1 MAAVGLLAHG
11 AEGERK
17 LSRYSAVALL
27 FHWGIAL
34 LIGVNLYLGFRMGFV
49 SGLEKFD
56 LFQLHKSVGVTVLL
70 LSLLRLAWRL
80 INPPPAYADEL
91 KWWEHAVAGAVHTLL
106 YVIMI
111 GMPLTGWV
119 VVSASPLNLPTLL
132 FHTIPWPHVAVVHDL
147 PAAAKA
153 KVYGLSDTSHIL
165 LAWGA
170 LGLITLHVGAA
181 LKHHFLDRDAVLLR
195 MVPLLRRRPRKG

>member
-1 MAAVGLLAHG
+1 MMAGPLG
-11 AEGERK
+11 REMEGGRK

-27 FHWGIAL
+27 FHWAIAL
-34 LIGVNLYLGFRMGFV
+34 LIGVNLYLGFRMGVV

-70 LSLLRLAWRL
+70 LSLSRLAWRL
-80 INPPPAYADEL
+80 FNPPPAYVDTL
-91 KWWEHAVAGAVHTLL
+91 QWWEHAVAGAVHTLL
-106 YVIMI
+106 YGVMI
-111 GMPLTGWV
+111 GLPLTGWI

-132 FHTIPWPHVAVVHDL
+132 YHTIPWPHVALVHDL

-153 KVYGLSDTSHIL
+153 KVYGISDTGHVV

-170 LGLITLHVGAA
+170 LGLIALHVGAA
-181 LKHHFLDRDAVLLR
+181 LKHHFFDRDAVLLR
-195 MVPLLRRRPRKG
+195 MVPLLQRRLRKG

>member
-1 MAAVGLLAHG
+1 MVAGPLDRG

-34 LIGVNLYLGFRMGFV
+34 LIGVNLYVGFRMGVV

-80 INPPPAYADEL
+80 FNPPPPHVDAL
-91 KWWEHAVAGAVHTLL
+91 KGWEHAVAGAVHTLL
-106 YVIMI
+106 YGIMI
-111 GMPLTGWV
+111 GMPLTGWI

-132 FHTIPWPHVAVVHDL
+132 FHTIPWPHVGVVHDL

-153 KVYGLSDTSHIL
+153 QVYGLSDTSHIV

-170 LGLITLHVGAA
+170 LGLIAMHMGAA